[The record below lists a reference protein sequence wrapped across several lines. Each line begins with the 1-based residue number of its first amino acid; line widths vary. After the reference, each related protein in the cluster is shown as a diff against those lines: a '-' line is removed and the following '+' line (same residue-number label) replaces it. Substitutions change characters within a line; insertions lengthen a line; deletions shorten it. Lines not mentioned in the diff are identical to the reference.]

1 MTRHLDREIDRL
13 KEAVLGLSAL
23 VEESVYRAIRA
34 IEGADAALAQQV
46 IDEDTVIDQR
56 EVVVEEECLKILALY
71 QPVAIDL
78 RFLVAMLKLN
88 SDLERI
94 GDLAVNIASR
104 AVRLAALPRPTA
116 FIDFGAM
123 YAAAKG
129 MLRGALESLVELD
142 TKRALEVIRSDEVL
156 DEANRFHFRTIK
168 DLIRTNPAD
177 TDALLHYLSVSRNLE
192 RIGDHCTNIAEDVV
206 YMMEGKI
213 VRHRLEGAW

>member
-34 IEGADAALAQQV
+34 IEEADATLAQQV

-56 EVVVEEECLKILALY
+56 EVLVEEECLKILALY

-104 AVRLAALPRPTA
+104 AVRLAALPRPSG
-116 FIDFGAM
+116 FIDFGTM

-129 MLRGALESLVELD
+129 MLRGALEALVELD
-142 TKRALEVIRSDEVL
+142 VKRAWEVIRSDEVL
-156 DEANRFHFRTIK
+156 DDANRFNFRAIK
-168 DLIRTNPAD
+168 ELIRANPAD
-177 TDALLHYLSVSRNLE
+177 TDPLLHYLSVSRNLE

>member
-34 IEGADAALAQQV
+34 VEEGDAKLAQQV

-56 EVVVEEECLKILALY
+56 EVVVEEECLKIFALY

-78 RFLVAMLKLN
+78 RFLVAILKLN

-94 GDLAVNIASR
+94 GDLSVNIASR
-104 AVRLAALPRPTA
+104 ALRLAALPRPA
-116 FIDFGAM
+116 GSIDFGAM
-123 YAAAKG
+123 YAQAKA
-129 MLRGALESLVELD
+129 MLRGALEALVELD
-142 TKRALEVIRSDEVL
+142 TKRAMEVIRSDEVL
-156 DEANRFHFRTIK
+156 DDANRLNFRTIK
-168 DLIRTNPAD
+168 DLIRTNSAD

-192 RIGDHCTNIAEDVV
+192 RIGDHCTNIAEDVL